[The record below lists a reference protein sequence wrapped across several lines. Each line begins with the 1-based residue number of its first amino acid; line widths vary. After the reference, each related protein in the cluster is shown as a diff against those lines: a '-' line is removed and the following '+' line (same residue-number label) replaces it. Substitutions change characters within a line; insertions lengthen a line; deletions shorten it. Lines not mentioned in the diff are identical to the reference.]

1 MTKSRKLTRSRRCTN
16 KSKGQKSKGQ
26 KSKGRSGKRKSK
38 KPRVSRRAHSLR
50 GGSHVAGSR
59 SHVAPKKTQ
68 ENPTIHTEESTNQHI
83 THPTV
88 DKESKWT
95 KTGRA
100 LMYGVGAAGTG
111 AFMGVLTAP
120 LLAPKHYYDA
130 DLNNNVQFANEWKTV
145 QQIVP
150 QWMTQEQAK
159 HQFLRGKDVEYYNKS
174 HGKQNAIIGAGLAA
188 AAAGTY
194 GATRHKK
201 DANATKPSKLTRA
214 GRALMYGVGAVGTGA
229 AIGAATALK
238 TGPKYYTSA
247 DLQTGG
253 SLKEEWDSKK
263 LLQKRIQDYKQKNPD
278 REIGADLMRILLLTE
293 ETFLDQKNMDQNN
306 TNNKGRNAMIGA
318 GLAAVAAGT
327 YGATRD

>member
-1 MTKSRKLTRSRRCTN
+1 MTKSRKLTRSRRYTN
-16 KSKGQKSKGQ
+16 KSKGQ

-50 GGSHVAGSR
+50 GGSQVKAINE
-59 SHVAPKKTQ
+59 
-68 ENPTIHTEESTNQHI
+68 ENRNTIHSEHSTHQHK
-83 THPTV
+83 TPPTV

-111 AFMGVLTAP
+111 AITANLLAAP
-120 LLAPKHYYDA
+120 LLADTLYDEKDLDEGGRLYQLWRNELSGKNLSEQELILEKQRFLQLQNILHYTK
-130 DLNNNVQFANEWKTV
+130 EHW
-145 QQIVP
+145 
-150 QWMTQEQAK
+150 
-159 HQFLRGKDVEYYNKS
+159 
-174 HGKQNAIIGAGLAA
+174 KQNAVIGAGLAA

-201 DANATKPSKLTRA
+201 DAKATKPGKLTRA

-229 AIGAATALK
+229 AIGATALK
-238 TGPKYYTSA
+238 TVPKYYTLV

-253 SLKEEWDSKK
+253 SLKKEWDEEK
-263 LLQKRIQDYKQKNPD
+263 LLQKQIQDFNLENPHN
-278 REIGADLMRILLLTE
+278 IINANFLTE
-293 ETFLDQKNMDQNN
+293 QTAQTFLNHKNMIEDQNN
-306 TNNKGRNAMIGA
+306 TNNRGRNAMIGA